1 MWAMWVNKVYP
12 HSTPLNS
19 KEHSYILTETS
30 EGLSK
35 LTDAQSIT
43 RIVSIRF
50 FPQLSFS
57 RFEQAFLATFEPS
70 LFAFEEK
77 NLKTVQ
83 PVKFAPLM
91 IQGLEC
97 LKENTQCLGREVF
110 LFGWSSI
117 GIVFWEFISGSQDLL
132 FFTAEVCPF
141 CWFNSV
147 ITHHLCKDWLN
158 IHIKSLKVLG
168 ELYQSTHGVF
178 FGESSL

>member
-1 MWAMWVNKVYP
+1 MWVNKVYP

-43 RIVSIRF
+43 RIVSVGFYPSYHFLPSNR
-50 FPQLSFS
+50 LSLQPLNPPF
-57 RFEQAFLATFEPS
+57 
-70 LFAFEEK
+70 FAFEEK

-110 LFGWSSI
+110 LFG
-117 GIVFWEFISGSQDLL
+117 
-132 FFTAEVCPF
+132 
-141 CWFNSV
+141 
-147 ITHHLCKDWLN
+147 
-158 IHIKSLKVLG
+158 
-168 ELYQSTHGVF
+168 
-178 FGESSL
+178 